1 MCTSPLF
8 LLTNQPP
15 MYEQEILNI
24 LTSAG
29 DKGLKVDKIARHVFN
44 NCNSFFETHSL
55 EEIRQCVAAFLQ
67 KNSRTSDGLVEKIQ
81 WGIYKLNKNSFEARQ
96 LLMQFAED
104 NEEKEKR
111 TRTVDDDRSLTLF

>member
-1 MCTSPLF
+1 
-8 LLTNQPP
+8 

-55 EEIRQCVAAFLQ
+55 KEIRQCVATFLQ
-67 KNSRTSDGLVEKIQ
+67 NNSRTSDGLVEKIQ
-81 WGIYKLNKNSFEARQ
+81 WGIYKLNKNSAEARQ
-96 LLMQFAED
+96 LLMQFADE

-111 TRTVDDDRSLTLF
+111 TRVVEDDKTLSLF

>member
-1 MCTSPLF
+1 
-8 LLTNQPP
+8 

-55 EEIRQCVAAFLQ
+55 KEIRQCVATLLQ
-67 KNSRTSDGLVEKIQ
+67 NNSRTSDGLVEKIQ
-81 WGIYKLNKNSFEARQ
+81 WGIYKLNKNSAEARQ
-96 LLMQFAED
+96 LLMQFADE

-111 TRTVDDDRSLTLF
+111 TRVVEDDKTLSLF